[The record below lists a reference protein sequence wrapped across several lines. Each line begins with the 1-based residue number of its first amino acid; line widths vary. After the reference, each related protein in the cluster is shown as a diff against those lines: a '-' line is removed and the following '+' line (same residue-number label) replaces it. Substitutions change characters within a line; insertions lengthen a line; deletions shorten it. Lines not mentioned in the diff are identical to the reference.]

1 MSAFSAPF
9 FVEKLYTIKPMS
21 PGLSAWGAKHLGSGC
36 HSIHLPIVIE
46 SNFAAVNSCGFHIHK
61 CSASPGGNCRV
72 SRYDAIV
79 PITHSF
85 HPLPDRDRSRIASG
99 LWVRRLPP
107 VVVTL
112 LLIVWVTLAEDTRH
126 VLDQAGDQVLVLLF
140 AIRVATF
147 LAFFLS
153 LNSFPT

>member
-1 MSAFSAPF
+1 MRTVSRLRLLYFLLFTSLLMCCPFCYLLPCRNLVTPIKNAPRD
-9 FVEKLYTIKPMS
+9 LN
-21 PGLSAWGAKHLGSGC
+21 
-36 HSIHLPIVIE
+36 PISRIVPYNQSDWQCALI
-46 SNFAAVNSCGFHIHK
+46 
-61 CSASPGGNCRV
+61 CSASPGGNYRA

-112 LLIVWVTLAEDTRH
+112 LLIVRVTLSRDTWN
-126 VLDQAGDQVLVLLF
+126 VLINTV
-140 AIRVATF
+140 
-147 LAFFLS
+147 
-153 LNSFPT
+153 